1 MKTFLLSV
9 VSLFLFFIAQSQSAD
24 EIIAKHIDAI
34 GGKEKLSQITSVYQ
48 EQSTQVMGN
57 EGSSTV
63 NILIGKGYK
72 TEINFNGQVLVQV
85 ITDKGGWAINPFTGA
100 TSATAISEDQYKSS
114 EDIVYFPDP
123 LFNYAAHGATV
134 ELLGQEKVG
143 DVNAYKLKYTNKDS
157 VANILFIDPNTN
169 YIIKETRSGEMQ
181 GQQVE
186 MTYTYSDYKKTD
198 FGVFVPFLTNVDMGQ
213 FSISTTI
220 KKVEFNKPIDPSIFD
235 MPK

>member
-72 TEINFNGQVLVQV
+72 TEINFNGQILVQV

-114 EDIVYFPDP
+114 EDIIYFPDP

-143 DVNAYKLKYTNKDS
+143 DVNAYKLKYLNKDS
-157 VANILFIDPNTN
+157 VASILFIDPNTN
-169 YIIKETRSGEMQ
+169 YVIKETKTGEMQ

-198 FGVFVPFLTNVDMGQ
+198 FGVFVPFLINVDMGQ

>member
-1 MKTFLLSV
+1 MKTFLLSIA
-9 VSLFLFFIAQSQSAD
+9 SLFLFFIAQAQSAD
-24 EIIAKHIDAI
+24 DIIAKHIDAI

-72 TEINFNGQVLVQV
+72 TEMDFNGQEVVQV
-85 ITDKGGWAINPFTGA
+85 ITDKGGWSINPFTGA
-100 TSATAISEDQYKSS
+100 TSATAISQDQYKLS
-114 EDIVYFPDP
+114 EDVLYFPDP
-123 LFNYAAHGATV
+123 LFNYTGHGATV

-157 VANILFIDPNTN
+157 AASILFIDPNTN
-169 YIIKETRSGEMQ
+169 YVIKETRTAEMQ
-181 GQQVE
+181 GQPVE

-198 FGVFVPFLTNVDMGQ
+198 FGVFIPFSTTIDMGQ
-213 FSISTTI
+213 FSISNT
-220 KKVEFNKPIDPSIFD
+220 KKKIEFNKPIDPSIFE

>member
-1 MKTFLLSV
+1 MKTFLLSIA
-9 VSLFLFFIAQSQSAD
+9 SLFLFFIAQSQSAD
-24 EIIAKHIDAI
+24 DIIAKHIDAI

-48 EQSTQVMGN
+48 EQSTEVMGN

-72 TEINFNGQVLVQV
+72 TEMDFGGQEVVQV
-85 ITDKGGWAINPFTGA
+85 ITDKAGWSINPFTGA
-100 TSATAISEDQYKSS
+100 TSATAISEDQYKLL
-114 EDIVYFPDP
+114 EDALYFPDP

-134 ELLGQEKVG
+134 ELLGQEKAG

-157 VANILFIDPNTN
+157 ASSILFIDPNTN
-169 YIIKETRSGEMQ
+169 YVIKETRTAEMQ
-181 GQQVE
+181 GQPVE

-213 FSISTTI
+213 FSISNT
-220 KKVEFNKPIDPSIFD
+220 KKKIEFNKPIDPSIFE